1 MEVILLERVE
11 NLGGIGDTVSVKA
24 GFARNFLLPRGKA
37 LRATVKNQKMFEAQR
52 ADIEARN
59 EEAKKAAAGEAGK
72 LNGTSYVLIRQASD
86 MGVLYGS
93 VSSRDISAAIG
104 EAGFNVSRNQVVLD
118 KPLKALGVTDIRVF
132 LHPEVSVTVSINIA
146 RSQEEAEA
154 QARGENVLARTDD
167 EIEEAAG
174 NAAVDNEILSDQ
186 SVSPEELLEPGMT
199 TAADAVD
206 SDAGEDE
213 KDA

>member
-11 NLGGIGDTVSVKA
+11 NLGSIGDTVSVKA

-37 LRATVKNQKMFEAQR
+37 LRATVKNQKIFEAQR
-52 ADIEARN
+52 AEIEARN
-59 EEAKKAAAGEAGK
+59 EEAKKAAASESEK
-72 LNGTSYVLIRQASD
+72 LDGTSYVLIRQASD
-86 MGVLYGS
+86 MGMLYGS
-93 VSSRDISAAIG
+93 VSSRDIAAAIE
-104 EAGFNVSRNQVVLD
+104 EAGFSVNRNQVVLD
-118 KPLKALGVTDIRVF
+118 KPLKTLGVTDIRVF
-132 LHPEVSVTVSINIA
+132 LHPEVSVSISINIA

-174 NAAVDNEILSDQ
+174 DAAVDNEILSEQ
-186 SVSPEELLEPGMT
+186 AVAPEELLEPGVT
-199 TAADAVD
+199 TAADAVE
-206 SDAGEDE
+206 SDAGEEE